1 MLMCYI
7 SINSV
12 HLTAGPR
19 PPTIIRTDQLDFL
32 VEPELFVSRTF
43 VRRRGGEVTLGL
55 TAVATCL
62 DSSASVSIL
71 QLHSLQLE
79 IEAINIV

>member
-43 VRRRGGEVTLGL
+43 VRRRGEVTLGL